1 MIKEAYPYDEIEE
14 DTLFVFQSEG
24 PQGTVLKI
32 IVFDFQGNDTWNLGF
47 GDWNNGDVND
57 SVLTNNH
64 DVMRVIR
71 TVANVALEF
80 FSRHPKCTIK
90 IDPVDEKRKKLYNL
104 VFQRHYKEIEPTFDL
119 IGLNGGKMESYSTEK
134 YYDYFELKLK

>member
-14 DTLFVFQSEG
+14 DSLFVFQSEG

-32 IVFDFQGNDTWNLGF
+32 VVLDFEGNDTWNLGF

-57 SVLTNNH
+57 SVVTNNH
-64 DVMRVIR
+64 DAMRVIR

-80 FSRHPKCTIK
+80 FTRHPTSILK

-104 VFQRHYKEIEPTFDL
+104 VFQRHFNEIDPTFNVTGW
-119 IGLNGGKMESYSTEK
+119 IKNKKEPYSTK
-134 YYDYFELKLK
+134 KHYDKFELKLK